1 MMMGR
6 LIPFCDVYVF
16 FVGVG
21 LSGPEQI
28 SLSNG
33 KHASDSCV
41 RYITADNLKISIYHL
56 YVSISTYCLST
67 NLAPAYTTYAYL
79 LTYSNLHSIKSVERL
94 MPISTSYIYHRG
106 VMPGV

>member
-1 MMMGR
+1 MMTGR

-41 RYITADNLKISIYHL
+41 DR
-56 YVSISTYCLST
+56 
-67 NLAPAYTTYAYL
+67 
-79 LTYSNLHSIKSVERL
+79 KSV
-94 MPISTSYIYHRG
+94 
-106 VMPGV
+106 V